1 MQEEIRAKIA
11 TDLIRDEVRRRV
23 EVVGQVVKTQAQ
35 RIGDRV
41 GPKEDVQVDGHNQ
54 AKSMSR
60 APNST
65 SRASSERKYMK
76 IY

>member
-41 GPKEDVQVDGHNQ
+41 GPKEDVQVVGQVVQTQ
-54 AKSMSR
+54 AQRMICG
-60 APNST
+60 NL
-65 SRASSERKYMK
+65 
-76 IY
+76 